1 MGGPEKFTA
10 AIILCSLAA
19 ILLLTLV
26 GCSSLNVVDTWHK
39 PAKQGRLY
47 KKIMILGVA
56 NDENRRRTF
65 ENIVAEELGRGM
77 VTVVPS
83 HTLLPDL
90 DKTNR
95 EGVVAAV
102 RAAGCD
108 AVLTTRVLSVG
119 DSTVT
124 QQGQG
129 GDVYGVDPG
138 GNRGNY
144 LKARLQASMYDA
156 ATQELV
162 WSSTIKTF
170 DAEKEARMSRELGRF
185 FLDSLRRDG
194 LI

>member
-1 MGGPEKFTA
+1 MRVSERITA
-10 AIILCSLAA
+10 ARILCCLTA
-19 ILLLTLV
+19 IFLLTLG

-39 PAKQGRLY
+39 PAGQGRHY
-47 KKIMILGVA
+47 QKIMILGVA

-108 AVLTTRVLSVG
+108 AVLTTRVLAVG

-124 QQGQG
+124 QQGQSG
-129 GDVYGVDPG
+129 EVYGVDPG

-144 LKARLQASMYDA
+144 LKARLQASLYDA

-170 DAEKEARMSRELGRF
+170 DAEKEASMSRELGRF
-185 FLDSLRRDG
+185 YLDNLRRNG

>member
-1 MGGPEKFTA
+1 MRGSEKLTSA
-10 AIILCSLAA
+10 TILCSLAA
-19 ILLLTLV
+19 IMLLALG
-26 GCSSLNVVDTWHK
+26 GCSSLNVLETWHK
-39 PAKQGRLY
+39 PAEQGRHY

-108 AVLTTRVLSVG
+108 AVLTTRVLAVG

-124 QQGQG
+124 QKGQG
-129 GDVYGVDPG
+129 GDVYGVDPR

-144 LKARLQASMYDA
+144 LKARLQSSLYDA

-170 DAEKEARMSRELGRF
+170 DAGKEARMSRELGRF